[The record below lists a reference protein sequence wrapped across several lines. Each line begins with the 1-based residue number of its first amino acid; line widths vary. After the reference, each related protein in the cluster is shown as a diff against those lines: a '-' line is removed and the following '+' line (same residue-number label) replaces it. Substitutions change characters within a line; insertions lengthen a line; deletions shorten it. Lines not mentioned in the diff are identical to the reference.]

1 MGFLDRLFGRGQQ
14 QGNGHDAGPQGY
26 GQYGPQGY
34 GQQGYGQQGYGQQ
47 SYGQQGYGQQGYGAP
62 QDARSPQQQ
71 ENEQAIKRYQY
82 LLQTAP
88 PDQIE
93 KAHEEAFA
101 TLTPEQRRE
110 VLARLSQGNAMD
122 RPAADSPQSLA
133 RAATR
138 QEMRQPGTLTRMMG
152 GGGLMGG
159 GRMMGGGMGMG
170 GMLLGSL
177 AGAFI
182 GTAIANEFFDH
193 DGFMDWDTG
202 GHNLADGAGLGEG
215 AGLGD
220 GGGFNDNASLDTSRI
235 GDGDGSGGFDGGGD
249 ASGFADG
256 GGFDGGGFD
265 GGFDGGG
272 FDGGFDF

>member
-14 QGNGHDAGPQGY
+14 QGNQRYAGQ
-26 GQYGPQGY
+26 QGY

-47 SYGQQGYGQQGYGAP
+47 AYGQQGYGAP
-62 QDARSPQQQ
+62 QDMRSPQQQ
-71 ENEQAIKRYQY
+71 ENDQAIRRYQY

-101 TLTPEQRRE
+101 KLTPDQRRE
-110 VLARLSQGNAMD
+110 VLARLSQGNPMD
-122 RPAADSPQSLA
+122 RPADDSPQSLA

-138 QEMRQPGTLTRMMG
+138 QEMRQPGTMTRMMG
-152 GGGLMGG
+152 GG
-159 GRMMGGGMGMG
+159 MMGGGMGMG

-202 GHNLADGAGLGEG
+202 GGDQAFADGGGGDFG
-215 AGLGD
+215 AGD
-220 GGGFNDNASLDTSRI
+220 GGGFNDQASLDTSQVGGDAAGFG
-235 GDGDGSGGFDGGGD
+235 GDGGGYDAGGFDAGG
-249 ASGFADG
+249 FDG

-265 GGFDGGG
+265 GGFD
-272 FDGGFDF
+272 F